1 MYKDIDDSLNFV
13 NEPFFVQGRQIEGA
27 LYMNIFMYKDR
38 DDSLNFVHEPFF
50 EQGRQIE
57 GTLYMNIF
65 MYKDIDDSWNFVYM
79 NPSMYINLSLSKS
92 M

>member
-1 MYKDIDDSLNFV
+1 MIV
-13 NEPFFVQGRQIEGA
+13 GT
-27 LYMNIFMYKDR
+27 LYMNPSMYKCRQIVRSLSINTFMYKGI

-50 EQGRQIE
+50 VQGMQIE

-79 NPSMYINLSLSKS
+79 NPSMYMNLSLSKS